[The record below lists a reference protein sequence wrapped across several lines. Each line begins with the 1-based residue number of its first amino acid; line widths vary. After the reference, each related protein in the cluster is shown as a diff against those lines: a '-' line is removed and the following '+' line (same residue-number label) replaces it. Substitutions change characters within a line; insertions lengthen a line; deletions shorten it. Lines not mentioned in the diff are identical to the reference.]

1 MKENIVRE
9 IPIFRKEDFNMTW
22 KMLYMNRWPEDIT
35 ITQQIGCV
43 ATQDGCEI
51 AKLSNQSVDW
61 QQLYW
66 EKHLQKYAY

>member
-1 MKENIVRE
+1 
-9 IPIFRKEDFNMTW
+9 MTW

-35 ITQQIGCV
+35 MTQQIGCV

-66 EKHLQKYAY
+66 EKHLQKYVY